1 MAGRLRYPG
10 LALLAPLLAMLLPAL
25 LPGTARA
32 ESILIDLSTSTVEI
46 HSGFTGTFVTVFG
59 VIERDQRTVSRVGG
73 YEIVLTVA
81 GPPQAVLVQRKER
94 IAGIW
99 VNRASHT
106 FTEVPS
112 FFAIYS
118 TEPVADIV
126 YAPTARSLQL
136 DLDYVGHGGIV
147 RGVVERREPFRAA
160 LTELKRLEGLY
171 EEVPGAIEMIRPDV
185 FKTRFYLPA
194 SVDDG
199 DFIVSAHLFADGT
212 HLDSTVQPLE
222 VVKIGFE
229 QTVYDL
235 SADQPFLYGLL
246 VVAMALAT
254 GYLGSIL
261 FRRN

>member
-1 MAGRLRYPG
+1 LG
-10 LALLAPLLAMLLPAL
+10 LALRGALGSVLLTAILPVA
-25 LPGTARA
+25 ARA
-32 ESILIDLSTSTVEI
+32 ESVLIDLSTSRVEI
-46 HSGFTGTFVTVFG
+46 HSGFTGAFVTVFG

-73 YEIVLTVA
+73 YEVVLTIA
-81 GPPQAVLVQRKER
+81 GPRQAVLVQRKER

-106 FTEVPS
+106 FTDVPS

-118 TEPVADIV
+118 TNPVADIV
-126 YAPTARSLQL
+126 YAPIARTLQL
-136 DLDYVGHGGIV
+136 DLDYVGHGGVV

-160 LTELKRLEGLY
+160 LAELKRLEGLY

-185 FKTRFYLPA
+185 FKARFYLPA

-199 DFIVSAHLFADGT
+199 EFLVSAHLFADGT
-212 HLDSTVQPLE
+212 HLASTTQPLD
-222 VVKIGFE
+222 VVKTGFE
-229 QTVYDL
+229 ETVYEL
-235 SADQPFLYGLL
+235 SVNRPFLYGLL
-246 VVAMALAT
+246 VVLMALAT

>member
-1 MAGRLRYPG
+1 MTAGRLRTPG
-10 LALLAPLLAMLLPAL
+10 LALVAALLAALLPAK
-25 LPGTARA
+25 ACA
-32 ESILIDLSTSTVEI
+32 ETILIDLSTSTVEI

-59 VIERDQRTVSRVGG
+59 VIERDKRTVSRVGG
-73 YEIVLTVA
+73 YEVVLTVA

-94 IAGIW
+94 FAGIW

-112 FFAIYS
+112 FFAIYA
-118 TEPVADIV
+118 TRPVADIA
-126 YAPTARSLQL
+126 YGPTARTLQL

-147 RGVVERREPFRAA
+147 RGVAERREPFRAA

-185 FKTRFYLPA
+185 FRTRFYLPA

-199 DFIVSAHLFADGT
+199 DYLVSAHLFADGT
-212 HLDSTVQPLE
+212 HLASTTQSLE
-222 VVKIGFE
+222 AVKTGLE

-235 SADQPFLYGLL
+235 SVDRPLLYGLL
-246 VVAMALAT
+246 VVAMALVT
-254 GYLGSIL
+254 GYLGSVL